1 MTSMEL
7 DGVDFY
13 MNPQPVCYDGIFEP
27 FLSLLKTSTRSV
39 TRPAIQPIGTRS
51 SPLAIPRSPT
61 PQLIQ
66 PATTFNRESL
76 LAKFAQPI
84 VQPATF
90 APTVKLPLVQPP
102 LIQPATFAPT
112 VIQPRVILPVMHHS
126 AFDDQEDEIVDIINI
141 NNASDDEDEEE
152 DDDDNHSVASLLER
166 AAAAE
171 DEDNE

>member
-7 DGVDFY
+7 DSVDFY

-39 TRPAIQPIGTRS
+39 TRS
-51 SPLAIPRSPT
+51 SPIAIPRSP
-61 PQLIQ
+61 PLQ
-66 PATTFNRESL
+66 PATFNRESL

-84 VQPATF
+84 VQPVT
-90 APTVKLPLVQPP
+90 TVKLPLVQPP

-112 VIQPRVILPVMHHS
+112 VIQPHVILPVVHHS
-126 AFDDQEDEIVDIINI
+126 AFDDQEDEIVDIINL

-171 DEDNE
+171 D